1 MSTVNA
7 VGSTAQT
14 QQVSTGKK
22 DLLGKDAFFQLLVTQ
37 LRYQD
42 PLAPMEDK
50 QFISQMA
57 QFSALE
63 QAQNNTAQIIRLNA
77 LAMLGREVT
86 VDPGDGQEFATG
98 MVERIL
104 TLYGTTKLVVGGQ
117 LYAADQVIEVS

>member
-98 MVERIL
+98 TVERIL